1 MSGCMGFGAPDGQ
14 RLRETVA
21 PVISEALQESR
32 SEAER
37 GRLLA
42 QVEEER
48 QRLYD
53 VLDVMPGYV
62 CLIDQNHEYRYMNR
76 VFTELFGQPEP
87 GQKCYQVAVGRDTPC
102 PNCRA
107 FEPLV
112 DGEPVEYDWQKSDG
126 TILHIWNFRFVDHDG
141 AVLSLETGIN
151 VTEARHAQVEL
162 EHLTGE
168 LRRQRDELE
177 TQVKART
184 ADIRQLSA
192 ELALAEQRERQ
203 RLATGL
209 HDDVSQ
215 SLAYAKMMLGALR
228 TASSGPQMQ
237 DAAARVEQVLDETI
251 TRTRELMNDLSTPLL
266 YEHGIVE
273 AVSWSAAATRER
285 HDLPVE
291 LQVTGNVVRLPQDIE
306 ITVYQAVK
314 ELINNVVKH
323 ASSPRLD
330 IEIAFSGG
338 WLRVTVADQGRGFN
352 LEETRPHLSG
362 GFGLRNI
369 RERLAYIGGE
379 LTVETSAGNGTR
391 CTITIPTEASPD
403 TLQESM
409 K

>member
-1 MSGCMGFGAPDGQ
+1 
-14 RLRETVA
+14 
-21 PVISEALQESR
+21 
-32 SEAER
+32 
-37 GRLLA
+37 
-42 QVEEER
+42 
-48 QRLYD
+48 
-53 VLDVMPGYV
+53 
-62 CLIDQNHEYRYMNR
+62 
-76 VFTELFGQPEP
+76 
-87 GQKCYQVAVGRDTPC
+87 
-102 PNCRA
+102 
-107 FEPLV
+107 
-112 DGEPVEYDWQKSDG
+112 
-126 TILHIWNFRFVDHDG
+126 
-141 AVLSLETGIN
+141 
-151 VTEARHAQVEL
+151 
-162 EHLTGE
+162 
-168 LRRQRDELE
+168 
-177 TQVKART
+177 
-184 ADIRQLSA
+184 
-192 ELALAEQRERQ
+192 
-203 RLATGL
+203 
-209 HDDVSQ
+209 
-215 SLAYAKMMLGALR
+215 
-228 TASSGPQMQ
+228 
-237 DAAARVEQVLDETI
+237 
-251 TRTRELMNDLSTPLL
+251 
-266 YEHGIVE
+266 
-273 AVSWSAAATRER
+273 VSWSAAATRER